1 MPFPILTERTRGGKI
16 VLPLLAYLYGF
27 LWCSDIKLL
36 YVKLLTRLQN
46 SVNSDFPVFFLVQV
60 ISLWRVLYHRKAKS
74 LSRKLKNEG
83 AKVRSAIQ
91 TSLFF
96 DGYAYRQRTYK
107 HSLFLLINCFL
118 VKSLNLNRRKI
129 KLKNTSFQTNK

>member
-1 MPFPILTERTRGGKI
+1 MKTKQEMPFPILTERTRGGKI

-96 DGYAYRQRTYK
+96 DGYAYRQ
-107 HSLFLLINCFL
+107 
-118 VKSLNLNRRKI
+118 
-129 KLKNTSFQTNK
+129 